1 MREKVFRR
9 SGGGILDNSLGMVVS
24 SIPFKASYPNSRMFV
39 LVNEPLEVWRH
50 SAYFDIKA
58 ITCYGYDIMPAVTI
72 RNLSDE
78 THRALRV
85 RAAHHGRSTEAEI
98 RDIIEAA
105 VRPPGRV
112 KLGSLLTAIGRDA
125 ELSDSDVEALQK
137 TRDETPAEPMTFE

>member
-1 MREKVFRR
+1 LPLHQGRQTIAVANGFPNRVN
-9 SGGGILDNSLGMVVS
+9 GS
-24 SIPFKASYPNSRMFV
+24 SWFKAGYLNRRMFV
-39 LVNEPLEVWRH
+39 LVNEPLESWRH
-50 SAYFDIKA
+50 PAYVDINA
-58 ITCYGYDIMPAVTI
+58 IISMGMISMPAVTI

-105 VRPPGRV
+105 VRPPERV
-112 KLGSLLTAIGRDA
+112 KLGSLLVAIGRDA

-137 TRDETPAEPMTFE
+137 SRDKTPAEPMTFE

>member
-1 MREKVFRR
+1 MEPSACNLHSWSR
-9 SGGGILDNSLGMVVS
+9 SGVSEQTGCSSSVNKPLVV
-24 SIPFKASYPNSRMFV
+24 
-39 LVNEPLEVWRH
+39 LQHL
-50 SAYFDIKA
+50 AYFDVKA
-58 ITCYGYDIMPAVTI
+58 IISMEVISMPAVTI

-105 VRPPGRV
+105 VRPPERV

-125 ELSDSDVEALQK
+125 ELSDSDIEALQK
-137 TRDETPAEPMTFE
+137 SRDKTPAEPMTFE